1 MFGLLLDDW
10 FKCTEEDDDDDD
22 EEEGEERKEE
32 EGGGNEGGVEGR
44 ECEAGADKDNE
55 IVQAK
60 KDLVKNDIDGKCK
73 NKGKDKDKGNDDAGE
88 GEGDGADLSQSASPT
103 QRKTPMMIPLLLS
116 PRKPQKK
123 KQGLLGL
130 CRWVT
135 RPPSPL

>member
-32 EGGGNEGGVEGR
+32 EGGNEGGVEGG